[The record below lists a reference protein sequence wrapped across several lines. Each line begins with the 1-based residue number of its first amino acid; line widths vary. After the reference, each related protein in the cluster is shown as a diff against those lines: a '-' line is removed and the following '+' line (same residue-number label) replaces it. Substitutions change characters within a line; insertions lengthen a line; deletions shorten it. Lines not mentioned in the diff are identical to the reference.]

1 MFLSPLAAQLSHD
14 FSPSAAGVFTTDLEL
29 GLLMRSADESRA
41 ELAGSLH
48 WHGASGL
55 SAFGKGRVLLNG
67 GDQKHWGISGGLGY
81 APNGGE
87 AGLMVYLEPSLASTN
102 QQLLSNLWSE
112 SVAGLGRATELG
124 AQFRA
129 ELTYGFTTAAG
140 LLRPY
145 TMYSIS
151 EGSSTIDAGVRYSL
165 DGVLDLD
172 LRGSRKRN
180 RGGSGENRVILE
192 LRTEL

>member
-1 MFLSPLAAQLSHD
+1 MSS
-14 FSPSAAGVFTTDLEL
+14 V
-29 GLLMRSADESRA
+29 DESGA
-41 ELAGSLH
+41 ELVGSLH
-48 WHGASGL
+48 WHGASEL
-55 SAFGKGRVLLNG
+55 STFGKSRVLLISG
-67 GDQKHWGISGGLGY
+67 YQKHWGISGGLRY

-87 AGLMVYLEPSLASTN
+87 EGLMVSLEPSLGSTT

-112 SVAGLGRATELG
+112 SVTDLGGATELG

-129 ELTYGFTTAAG
+129 ELAYGFTTTAG

-151 EGSSTIDAGVRYSL
+151 EGSTTVDAGVRYSL
-165 DGVLDLD
+165 DGILDLD
-172 LRGSRKRN
+172 LRGSGRTS

-192 LRTEL
+192 LGTKL